1 MDMELSEWLVLV
13 LLTLVAIGGLVF
25 ASDGSGVQSTIGLL
39 IAVAAVAGI
48 FYRIKQYFDRVDA
61 SNH

>member
-1 MDMELSEWLVLV
+1 MELNEWLVLV

-25 ASDGSGVQSTIGLL
+25 ASDGTGGMQSTIGVLVA
-39 IAVAAVAGI
+39 IAAVAGI

-61 SNH
+61 GHH